1 MPVEGADGVS
11 GGAGIGVM
19 TVEPGFREE
28 ADWGAVASCLNPR
41 SDGSQGYSP
50 RANFCSSLPPVRF
63 LFNLLI
69 VYQIFDRLSRI

>member
-1 MPVEGADGVS
+1 METIKEQELRNNPSLRGELGAITIRRVEETLGTIALEV
-11 GGAGIGVM
+11 
-19 TVEPGFREE
+19 
-28 ADWGAVASCLNPR
+28 
-41 SDGSQGYSP
+41 

>member
-1 MPVEGADGVS
+1 MLNLLTGHGVS
-11 GGAGIGVM
+11 APGRLGG
-19 TVEPGFREE
+19 
-28 ADWGAVASCLNPR
+28 
-41 SDGSQGYSP
+41 